1 LPENFWGK
9 LGILVEP
16 VRQKSR
22 HMSCLTVRGEH
33 LPDRV
38 RPLICGAADG
48 TARLIRRFSDLQ
60 EWPTTG
66 VPRKRALCEIPWPK
80 NLPVQ
85 NVPLNR
91 SFIQTFQRTTNTS
104 HAARAAQFWQQYR
117 SSDSSSNVTSCLR
130 VRPLAAADVQA
141 GLTRKTALPQRRW
154 SC

>member
-1 LPENFWGK
+1 
-9 LGILVEP
+9 
-16 VRQKSR
+16 
-22 HMSCLTVRGEH
+22 
-33 LPDRV
+33 
-38 RPLICGAADG
+38 
-48 TARLIRRFSDLQ
+48 LQ